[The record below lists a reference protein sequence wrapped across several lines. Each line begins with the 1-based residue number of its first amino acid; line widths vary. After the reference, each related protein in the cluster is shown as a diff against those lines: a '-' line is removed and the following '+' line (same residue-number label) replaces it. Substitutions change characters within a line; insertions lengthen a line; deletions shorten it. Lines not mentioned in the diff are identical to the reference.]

1 VIAKHDDLS
10 GIVVDAATLIG
21 LRKTAKEMSLNTRLK
36 SRSSIDGSSRSA
48 LRGRGMEFSEV
59 RHYQP
64 GDDIRNID
72 WRVTART
79 QETYTKLFQEE
90 KERPVY
96 LLVDQRQPM
105 FFGSKLQFKSVLAAK
120 AAAAI
125 AWTAFANR
133 DRLGAIIFGSH
144 TQSDQRPKLGKPTL
158 FRFLHELS
166 EFNALLMQQY
176 QNNNPAQQ
184 TQHRLSDMVGELQ
197 RVARPGSSIF
207 VISDFHDFDDN
218 TTKALSMLARHNDV
232 SLLHVFD
239 PFESELPDL
248 GALSISSGVNKTQIN
263 TSSAQFRHN
272 YVKSWLDTQ
281 TSLKNRSIRAGMHLN
296 QLNTQISFNHQIK
309 ALFGNSRGKRT

>member
-133 DRLGAIIFGSH
+133 DRLGAIIWSANY
-144 TQSDQRPKLGKPTL
+144 
-158 FRFLHELS
+158 S
-166 EFNALLMQQY
+166 ESRA
-176 QNNNPAQQ
+176 PA
-184 TQHRLSDMVGELQ
+184 
-197 RVARPGSSIF
+197 
-207 VISDFHDFDDN
+207 
-218 TTKALSMLARHNDV
+218 ALSLSLAIFTISMTIRRKHCLC
-232 SLLHVFD
+232 SQGTMTYRYFTFSTLLNLNFLILVRFR
-239 PFESELPDL
+239 S
-248 GALSISSGVNKTQIN
+248 AL
-263 TSSAQFRHN
+263 A
-272 YVKSWLDTQ
+272 
-281 TSLKNRSIRAGMHLN
+281 
-296 QLNTQISFNHQIK
+296 
-309 ALFGNSRGKRT
+309 